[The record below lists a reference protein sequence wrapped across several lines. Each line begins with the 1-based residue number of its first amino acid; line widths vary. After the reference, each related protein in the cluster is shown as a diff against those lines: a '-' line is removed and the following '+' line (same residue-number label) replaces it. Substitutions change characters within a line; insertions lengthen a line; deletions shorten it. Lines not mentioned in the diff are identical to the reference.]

1 MLQDSIRSA
10 PLGRQTLEDNSFKDL
25 HGMTARN
32 SFRVAWEGVM
42 LNKLR
47 SFLTTLG
54 IIIGVAAV
62 IIMLAVSAGA
72 EAEIEDQISGLGAN
86 LIMVTPFR
94 SFGGVRRGPGG
105 GGGPGNITTFT
116 YDEVVFLSQNLRNV
130 SGVSLEQSTTQNV
143 KGGSATMTGVS
154 IVGVTAD
161 FLEVRDYEVGQG
173 RFFTAAE
180 NDATQRVAILGA
192 GIAEDLFEGVDPI
205 GQQVRIGSSRF
216 TVIGVM
222 AEQGVVGATDN
233 DGRIYIPASVV
244 FKKFG
249 GSGFGGNR
257 VRMILV
263 KAESGE
269 MMDSVMNQI
278 TALLAGRRNVDPA
291 APDFGVRTQQDIVD
305 ARSSTTA
312 AFRSLLAWV
321 AAISLVVGGIGIMN
335 IMLVSVTER
344 TREIGL
350 RQALGARP
358 RDVQRQFLLEAVMLS
373 LVGGLA
379 GLLVGVAGSFVF
391 GELGG
396 MRTEL
401 VPLSLPLAFCASA
414 AVGIFFGYYPATQAA
429 KLDPIEALRRE

>member
-1 MLQDSIRSA
+1 MLQDTVQQAA
-10 PLGRQTLEDNSFKDL
+10 PGRTSSEEESFKDL
-25 HGMTARN
+25 HGMTLPN

-72 EAEIEDQISGLGAN
+72 EAAIEDQISGLGAN

-94 SFGGVRRGPGG
+94 SFGGVRGGPGG
-105 GGGPGNITTFT
+105 GGPGSITTFT
-116 YDEVVFLSQNLRNV
+116 YDEVLFLSQNLNNV
-130 SGVSLEQSTTQNV
+130 SGVSLEQSTTQTV
-143 KGGSATMTGVS
+143 KGGAATLNSVS

-161 FLEVRDYEVGQG
+161 FLEVRDYEVGTG
-173 RFFTAAE
+173 RFFTHAE
-180 NDATQRVAILGA
+180 NDATQRVAVLGA
-192 GIAEDLFEGVDPI
+192 GIAEDLFSDADPI

-249 GSGFGGNR
+249 GTGFGGDR

-263 KAESGE
+263 KAEDGDALE
-269 MMDSVMNQI
+269 IVMDQI
-278 TALLAGRRNVDPA
+278 TALLAGRRQIDPNE
-291 APDFGVRTQQDIVD
+291 PNFGVRTQQDIVD
-305 ARSSTTA
+305 ARASTTA

-321 AAISLVVGGIGIMN
+321 AAVSLVVGGIGIMN

-379 GLLVGVAGSFVF
+379 GLAFGVAGSFIF

-401 VPLSLPLAFCASA
+401 VPLSLPLAFGASA

-429 KLDPIEALRRE
+429 QLDPIEALRRE